1 MIVSN
6 KSIQKVSLKDKDVGK
21 VKTEIVAL
29 ERMRG
34 CAGII
39 ELFEVLLEDAKNSG
53 WKAFFNNF
61 MSKAKS
67 NGRTV
72 CFVLEYCPHSTLK
85 DYIANH

>member
-1 MIVSN
+1 M
-6 KSIQKVSLKDKDVGK
+6 SLKDKDVAK
-21 VKTEIVAL
+21 IKTEIVAL

-39 ELFEVLLEDAKNSG
+39 ELFEVLLEDGRNSA

-61 MSKAKS
+61 MNKAKI

-72 CFVLEYCPHSTLK
+72 CFVLEYSPYSTLK
-85 DYIANH
+85 DYIANHQMD